1 MLAILASQSHGG
13 NTSPCDCEARIASLW
28 VPAVPSSIP
37 PPLNPHNRRVDD
49 CVAGKEEVLI
59 EGVEVEVEAEEVA
72 EDVGVGQKNYEEPG
86 PRGSA
91 ADFLLGEEMEGDP
104 SGREEVEA
112 AAIKPA
118 SHSPQHH

>member
-1 MLAILASQSHGG
+1 M
-13 NTSPCDCEARIASLW
+13 
-28 VPAVPSSIP
+28 
-37 PPLNPHNRRVDD
+37 
-49 CVAGKEEVLI
+49 I

-72 EDVGVGQKNYEEPG
+72 EDIGVGQKKEELG

-91 ADFLLGEEMEGDP
+91 ADLLLGEEMKGDP

-112 AAIKPA
+112 AAIKTG

>member
-1 MLAILASQSHGG
+1 LG
-13 NTSPCDCEARIASLW
+13 W
-28 VPAVPSSIP
+28 V
-37 PPLNPHNRRVDD
+37 
-49 CVAGKEEVLI
+49 K
-59 EGVEVEVEAEEVA
+59 
-72 EDVGVGQKNYEEPG
+72 KNYEEPG

-118 SHSPQHH
+118 LHSPQHH

>member
-1 MLAILASQSHGG
+1 MG
-13 NTSPCDCEARIASLW
+13 
-28 VPAVPSSIP
+28 
-37 PPLNPHNRRVDD
+37 
-49 CVAGKEEVLI
+49 EEKILI

-86 PRGSA
+86 PRGSD

-112 AAIKPA
+112 APHIHPNTIRSSQEQHRC
-118 SHSPQHH
+118 SHC

>member
-1 MLAILASQSHGG
+1 MMLTPL
-13 NTSPCDCEARIASLW
+13 
-28 VPAVPSSIP
+28 PSSIP

-49 CVAGKEEVLI
+49 CIAGEEEVLI

-72 EDVGVGQKNYEEPG
+72 EDVGVGQKKYEEPG
-86 PRGSA
+86 PHGSA

-112 AAIKPA
+112 AAIKINDSNKCQCLSSSIVSTTA
-118 SHSPQHH
+118 VNDE

>member
-1 MLAILASQSHGG
+1 M
-13 NTSPCDCEARIASLW
+13 
-28 VPAVPSSIP
+28 
-37 PPLNPHNRRVDD
+37 
-49 CVAGKEEVLI
+49 I

-72 EDVGVGQKNYEEPG
+72 EDVGVGQKHYEEPG
-86 PRGSA
+86 PCGSA